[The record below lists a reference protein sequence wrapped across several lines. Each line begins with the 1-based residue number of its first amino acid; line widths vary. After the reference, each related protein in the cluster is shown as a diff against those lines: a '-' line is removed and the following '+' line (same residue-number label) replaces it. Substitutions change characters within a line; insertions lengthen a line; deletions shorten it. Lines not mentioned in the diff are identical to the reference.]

1 MQSILT
7 FLLLGFGVPW
17 FIATLVGGLSK
28 NPTLRFRTARV
39 ISIALSGLAI
49 VMVVVAVLASPD
61 DDPDRGM
68 WLCFLGFMVGIL
80 SLPTWIV
87 TFLLRP
93 KAPQGQSEPG
103 LNRSPS

>member
-1 MQSILT
+1 VYGILV

-49 VMVVVAVLASPD
+49 VMVVIAVLASPD

-68 WLCFLGFMVGIL
+68 WLCLAGVMVGFL
-80 SLPTWIV
+80 SLPTWMV

-93 KAPQGQSEPG
+93 TARPEQSEPG